1 MVLQCNCYTQS
12 HRPTKIFLRTIL
24 LFKISLAINDTRHLS
39 LHSFQA
45 LLIQC
50 FADLLLHGLKF
61 EAAKTIHMARCYVYT
76 LVPAACWHRQVGLL
90 LT

>member
-1 MVLQCNCYTQS
+1 MMLDTVYGVNCYTQS

-24 LFKISLAINDTRHLS
+24 LFKISLAINNTRHLS

-61 EAAKTIHMARCYVYT
+61 ELQKRYTWQGAMCIH
-76 LVPAACWHRQVGLL
+76 
-90 LT
+90 